1 MGESKTT
8 ELINSVN
15 KEKRPSNDPNDYFRL
30 TQFRKIGR
38 KVCSDIPW
46 EKVFRD
52 DFYLNDDKNL
62 ILIGLTPSN
71 KSQEDGIV
79 GVIKGPDLSVTK
91 VNLPAVSEDLRIL
104 ALDLIDGF
112 TARLSKDKRALSAR
126 NVFETI
132 GNSQNLSVEE
142 VSNKIVKKQ
151 LELFEPVNKTSV
163 DSTDSIK
170 RIIDQM
176 PPDQSQKRQEL
187 QNLLVE
193 LSQKMDFDTFSRK
206 AEKFT
211 KDIKREDRVWDQNYK
226 HLPNRFLRWLLEDS
240 NLRNYDE
247 IKRPPLAKFPVKE
260 NITKEIINLE
270 DLERVLQEIPYQV
283 APDVFSLKRKSIVAE
298 FIDLDLVAGVN
309 DAESWFIDDSK
320 KKGSEK
326 IFELTQGYQNGNIP
340 FLQEPP
346 IKAIR
351 YKNKIWISGDGRH
364 RMAALKA
371 LGVKKVPVLL
381 DRIIESD

>member
-46 EKVFRD
+46 EEVFRD

-71 KSQEDGIV
+71 KPQEDGIV

-206 AEKFT
+206 AEKFI

-351 YKNKIWISGDGRH
+351 YKSKIWISGDGRH